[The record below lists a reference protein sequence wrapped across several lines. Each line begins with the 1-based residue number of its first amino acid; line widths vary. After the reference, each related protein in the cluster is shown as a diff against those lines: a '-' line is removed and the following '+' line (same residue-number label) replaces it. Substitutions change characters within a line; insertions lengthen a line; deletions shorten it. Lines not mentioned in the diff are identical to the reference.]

1 MDEKLAAGVQWTF
14 GIGVDKE
21 DSMTWSTLPSQSQ
34 RADTSPMN
42 QYDTMARTESA
53 VVKAS
58 SAVPGAF
65 DVDMDEEEYEGDG
78 QIGPG
83 DSELEEMV
91 MTGKSTVGLVEV
103 RFLSHSVN
111 SEPLKDL
118 HSPSI
123 TGVRA
128 RCQWS
133 LRCLHNLNLGSLG
146 KLQNY

>member
-21 DSMTWSTLPSQSQ
+21 DSITWSTLPSQSQ
-34 RADTSPMN
+34 RADTGPMN
-42 QYDTMARTESA
+42 QDDAVTRTGGA

-58 SAVPGAF
+58 SVVPGAF
-65 DVDMDEEEYEGDG
+65 DVDMDEEDYGGDG

-103 RFLSHSVN
+103 RFLSHSIN
-111 SEPLKDL
+111 
-118 HSPSI
+118 
-123 TGVRA
+123 
-128 RCQWS
+128 
-133 LRCLHNLNLGSLG
+133 
-146 KLQNY
+146 